1 MRIIFMILGLSGLL
15 LALPPEWSKA
25 KIIKG
30 SSCIG
35 GVDDIKIVG
44 IIKGRSYTVN
54 YGQMSGD
61 LDLMWPN
68 HEYEIRYT
76 YDAMLKSLIGTY
88 RDKKSYSRAITKKE
102 IKNRKIILQCPKNN
116 HRVPVYNGGGEII
129 RY

>member
-1 MRIIFMILGLSGLL
+1 MRIVLMVLGLSSLL

-61 LDLMWPN
+61 LNLRWPK
-68 HEYEIRYT
+68 HKYEIRYT
-76 YDAMLKSLIGTY
+76 YDAVLKSLIGAY
-88 RDKKSYSRAITKKE
+88 RGKKSYSRMITKKE
-102 IKNRKIILQCPKNN
+102 IKNKKIILQCPKNN
-116 HRVPVYNGGGEII
+116 HRVPVYNRGGEII
-129 RY
+129 KY